1 MKRLVLSL
9 AAAASVLGPLASTPA
24 LAEGRWSREE
34 RYERREERW
43 ERHRESRG
51 EGWER
56 RRDGRSEG
64 WDRREWNR
72 NGRGGYEERRWRDG
86 PPPSVTYR
94 REGPLR
100 RGGRLPPGY
109 GGQVIEDYPRYRL
122 RPPPRGYTWRHV
134 EEGYMLTGPNGVIFD
149 IIPE

>member
-1 MKRLVLSL
+1 MKRFVLSL
-9 AAAASVLGPLASTPA
+9 AVAAAVLGPLVSTPA
-24 LAEGRWSREE
+24 QAERRWSREE

-43 ERHRESRG
+43 ERGRDSRVDR
-51 EGWER
+51 WER
-56 RRDGRSEG
+56 RE
-64 WDRREWNR
+64 WDR

-86 PPPSVTYR
+86 PPPAAYR
-94 REGPLR
+94 GEPNRAWR

-109 GGQVIEDYPRYRL
+109 APHVIEDYPRHRL

-134 EEGYMLTGPNGVIFD
+134 DEGYLLTGPNGVIFD